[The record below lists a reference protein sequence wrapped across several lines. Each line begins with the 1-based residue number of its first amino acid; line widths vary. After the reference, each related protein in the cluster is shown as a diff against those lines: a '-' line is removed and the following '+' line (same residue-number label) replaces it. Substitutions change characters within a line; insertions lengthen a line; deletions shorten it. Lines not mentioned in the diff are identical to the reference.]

1 VHRQQAGHRLQCP
14 LALPEPSLGHARPLP
29 AILNPRPGGGGEGR
43 ASSFLKWLS
52 RLSLGHLMGGTGMRR
67 LMLSLFSLTAL
78 LAPQTAF
85 AGQPA
90 VGVVTNFGPNL
101 ATVCPMPEGIAVD
114 PTGNLY
120 ASSFA

>member
-1 VHRQQAGHRLQCP
+1 
-14 LALPEPSLGHARPLP
+14 
-29 AILNPRPGGGGEGR
+29 
-43 ASSFLKWLS
+43 
-52 RLSLGHLMGGTGMRR
+52 MRR

-120 ASSFA
+120 ASSFAFKPVANICEKEPRIVTHTVTGFEYRKSARVFSSDFSEFRG